1 MKNILVLLFIVFT
14 ISISAIAQTEYG
26 TASYYGTYFHGR
38 PTASGEKYNQFALT
52 AAHKTLPLGTI
63 LKVTNAQN
71 NKSVY
76 VKVNDR
82 GPYIKGRIID
92 LSTKAAELLGYRN
105 KGTAYVKIEV
115 VKPDS
120 VPTDLVVASHTD
132 IAKEN
137 GISETNTDKKNA
149 SKPSWTNIPT
159 VLDDEKNESSADKS
173 PSTPVKNESEVDI
186 KSDGVTNRS
195 PYFIINK
202 LDKNNNGFYG
212 LQLGVFS
219 DVSIILS
226 MIDELEA
233 KYNQSVMIQEFMLNN
248 KKAFKLFIGKYTNRA
263 YADALKLT
271 LGEKHKDAFVVKY
284 D

>member
-1 MKNILVLLFIVFT
+1 MKNILVLLFLVFSF
-14 ISISAIAQTEYG
+14 SITAVAQTEYG

-71 NKSVY
+71 NKSVF

-115 VKPDS
+115 IKPDS
-120 VPTDLVVASHTD
+120 VPTDLVVASNAD

-137 GISETNTDKKNA
+137 GISENPTNNKNTSKSSWA
-149 SKPSWTNIPT
+149 SIPT
-159 VLDDEKNESSADKS
+159 VLDDEVTDKT
-173 PSTPVKNESEVDI
+173 PSTPIKNESEVDI
-186 KSDGVTNRS
+186 KSDGITNRS

-233 KYNQSVMIQEFMLNN
+233 QYKQSVMIQEFMLNN
-248 KKAFKLFIGKYTNRA
+248 KKAYKLFIGKYTNRA

-271 LGEKHKDAFVVKY
+271 LGEKHKDAFVIKY

>member
-92 LSTKAAELLGYRN
+92 LSTKAAEMLGYRN

-149 SKPSWTNIPT
+149 SKY
-159 VLDDEKNESSADKS
+159 
-173 PSTPVKNESEVDI
+173 SEDYI
-186 KSDGVTNRS
+186 RISDSHRS
-195 PYFIINK
+195 IC
-202 LDKNNNGFYG
+202 
-212 LQLGVFS
+212 
-219 DVSIILS
+219 
-226 MIDELEA
+226 
-233 KYNQSVMIQEFMLNN
+233 
-248 KKAFKLFIGKYTNRA
+248 
-263 YADALKLT
+263 
-271 LGEKHKDAFVVKY
+271 
-284 D
+284 